1 MCEGYALEWL
11 DALITMS
18 VNPMKTDFNAI
29 QSVCLTALKSKIEEE
44 KDKIQAF
51 LKRMVFSLGDEKRIE
66 LLVRQY
72 HSSLII
78 LLDQALENNAK
89 CPAKFPELKELTS
102 KVTLCVDELLSFIEL
117 RFLDYLS
124 INERVPAT
132 YLAVTKKDINN
143 KLNRLKAKFK
153 DETTDKNII
162 DIVLHELCAFIG
174 CSRQEHTFNFKE
186 LSYMKE
192 ICKELEQLNNGKCDD
207 ITTYTCLDQL
217 LVYMNFNCKSYIDYF
232 TQRIA
237 GKINCCHAIND
248 KMEMLLLHF
257 KAFKQMHHKPGLAF
271 DTNYDDLEVEISNW
285 FTQEIFYLE
294 KKLHYSIMPLQGH
307 SEPSQG
313 KKNDVQKVLCI
324 LSVDQMAIMLRCVD
338 DLKIIMS
345 RSLNALFKSIVP
357 FLSTPYQENI
367 SYDSMRSKSYA
378 IETRDKEIVIQTLEE
393 MIRKIREY

>member
-1 MCEGYALEWL
+1 MEWL
-11 DALITMS
+11 DSLIMIS

-44 KDKIQAF
+44 KAKIQVF
-51 LKRMVFSLGDEKRIE
+51 LKSMVFSLGNEKKIK

-89 CPAKFPELKELTS
+89 CPTKFIELKELIS
-102 KVTLCVDELLSFIEL
+102 NLTLCINELLSFIEL
-117 RFLDYLS
+117 RFPDYLS

-132 YLAVTKKDINN
+132 FLAITKKDLNN
-143 KLNRLKAKFK
+143 KLNRLRAKFK
-153 DETTDKNII
+153 DETTDKNTI
-162 DIVLHELCAFIG
+162 DIVLHELSAFIG
-174 CSRQEHTFNFKE
+174 CSRQEHMFNFKE
-186 LSYMKE
+186 ISYMKE
-192 ICKELEQLNNGKCDD
+192 MCKELEQLNNGKCDD

-217 LVYMNFNCKSYIDYF
+217 LVYMNFNCKPYSDNF

-237 GKINCCHAIND
+237 SKINCRHTIND

-271 DTNYDDLEVEISNW
+271 DANFDDLEVEISNW
-285 FTQEIFYLE
+285 FTQEIFYME
-294 KKLHYSIMPLQGH
+294 KKLHYSIVSLQGD
-307 SEPSQG
+307 SEPPHS
-313 KKNDVQKVLCI
+313 KNNNVQKVLCI
-324 LSVDQMAIMLRCVD
+324 LSVDQMAIVLRCVD

-378 IETRDKEIVIQTLEE
+378 IETRDKEVVIQTLEQ
-393 MIRKIREY
+393 MINKIMEY